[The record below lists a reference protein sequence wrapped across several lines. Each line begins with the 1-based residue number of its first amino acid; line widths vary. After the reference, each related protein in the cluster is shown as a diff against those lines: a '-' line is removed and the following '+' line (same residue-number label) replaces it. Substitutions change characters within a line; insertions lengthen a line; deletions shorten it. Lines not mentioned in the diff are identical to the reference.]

1 MLNLLLVDDEA
12 YVIDDLEIA
21 FPWDHYGIEQVY
33 KAYSGPQA
41 IKMLEAHRI
50 DLVMTD
56 IAMPVMTGL
65 ELIRQIRQTKPELAC
80 ILLTGFAEFEY
91 AKEAIEQGVVEYL
104 IKPLDH
110 KKLAA
115 CLEKTTGVL
124 REQRQQADAYQQA
137 LSSFREHLPALQ
149 DKLLN
154 ELLDGRAYASES
166 LQEKL
171 EEYRLHIREGDTFSL
186 LLVRLEE
193 RFNRYGEHSLTL
205 FEYAVTNIASEL
217 FGDQFEVWHAKES
230 QGYLVFVLQLSPG
243 QRDLSKAEL
252 TDELSRR
259 SRQLHANVNEY
270 LKGGISAV
278 LTTPGQFR
286 RDLVSMHDSAVA
298 ALRSQVGEGSGFFL
312 SLADLPKKVRFQSL
326 SALYEP
332 PTFNQLLESGRWEE
346 FDERLKRLATE
357 YETLQG
363 ATVEHLDEIQS
374 VLMAAFHYV
383 AHTNR
388 VLLTEL
394 VGEDLSHK
402 MLFRSLTQLLQWA
415 SRIANTL
422 RDKLETRSVSQQE
435 ALLHTIEAYI
445 DEQLSAISLQ
455 AIADHVR
462 LHPVYVSKLFKQL
475 KGMSISDYILR
486 VRMDQATY
494 LLKHTSDKIYAIA
507 EKVGYSNSQ
516 YFIKVFRDQ
525 FGKTPQEYRDQS

>member
-21 FPWDHYGIEQVY
+21 FPWERYGIGKVI
-33 KAYSGPQA
+33 KAYSGIEA
-41 IKMLEAHRI
+41 LEAIESQPI

-65 ELIRQIRQTKPELAC
+65 ELIGRIRQLRPELAC

-91 AKEAIEQGVVEYL
+91 AKEAIKQGVVEYL

-115 CLEKTTGVL
+115 CLEKITANL
-124 REQRQQADAYQQA
+124 QEQHEQADAYQQA
-137 LSSFREHLPALQ
+137 LSSFREHLPALR

-154 ELLDGRAYASES
+154 ELLDGRAYASET
-166 LQEKL
+166 LHEKL
-171 EEYRLHIREGDTFSL
+171 AEYRLQIREGDTVSL

-193 RFNRYGEHSLTL
+193 RFNQYGEQSLTL

-217 FGDQFEVWHAKES
+217 FGDLFEVWHARDS
-230 QGYLVFVLQLSPG
+230 HGYLVFVLRALSGEPG
-243 QRDLSKAEL
+243 LSSSCMTAEL
-252 TDELSRR
+252 SSR

-278 LTTPGQFR
+278 LTEPGLFR
-286 RDLVSMHDSAVA
+286 LDLDQMHGSAVL
-298 ALRSQVGEGSGFFL
+298 ALRSQVGQGSGFFL

-326 SALYEP
+326 SSLYEP
-332 PTFNQLLESGRWEE
+332 PTFYQLLESGRWDE
-346 FDERLKRLATE
+346 FEERLNRLAAE
-357 YETLQG
+357 YDMLQG
-363 ATVEHLDEIQS
+363 ATMEHLDEIQN
-374 VLMAAFHYV
+374 VLMAAFHYL

-394 VGEDLSHK
+394 VGDELSHR
-402 MLFRSLTQLLQWA
+402 MFFRSLDQLLQWA
-415 SRIANTL
+415 RRIANTL

-435 ALLHTIEAYI
+435 ALLHAIEAYI
-445 DEQLSAISLQ
+445 DAQLSSISLQ
-455 AIADHVR
+455 SIADHVR

-475 KGMSISDYILR
+475 KGMSISDYLLR
-486 VRMDQATY
+486 VRMEQATY
-494 LLKHTSDKIYAIA
+494 LLKHTQNKIYEIA

-516 YFIKVFRDQ
+516 YFIKVFREQ
-525 FGKTPQEYRDQS
+525 FGRTPQEYRDQS